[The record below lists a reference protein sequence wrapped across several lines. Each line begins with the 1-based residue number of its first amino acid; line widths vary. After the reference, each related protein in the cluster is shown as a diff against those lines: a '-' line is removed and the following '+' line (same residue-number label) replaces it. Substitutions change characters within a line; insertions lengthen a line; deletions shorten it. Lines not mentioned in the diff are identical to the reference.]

1 MRNPRPIRDLERL
14 KWIGVVVPIAL
25 IWAWELARSAF
36 VDGTMPAQDE
46 HILSA
51 LILAGGI
58 VLFGIAMAVLLER
71 TQHEILRQNR
81 DLTALTTVGSAV
93 RGDQSIAHMASQA
106 LERMIE
112 QTGALGGVIAVDGP
126 EGDPVIVRR
135 PDPCPVGLG
144 WVAALL
150 DEPVRAEAA
159 VELSERPDLET
170 LILDLRFDPRMPE
183 PDRMRLVFHPPI
195 RPNISD
201 SVLAELSREIETS
214 LRIERLVADLRRR
227 EHERGALY
235 ELALQLTERA
245 ETPAVMDR
253 ITHYARELL
262 AADRAV
268 VCLADQARTGAGVAA
283 QRAGGPRTHVTDRL
297 AVADDGRTCL
307 LAQLGEG
314 PTHDRNPL
322 CPSRAADPDVAW
334 LARPLRGP
342 GELLGELCVTRP
354 AARPFTEAERT
365 LLGALADMAAIAV
378 RTARLHEAEEQ
389 MTILSERDRIAREL
403 HDSLA
408 QVLGQIHLTLR
419 GLEARTDGAAISTD
433 LAELAD
439 TADEA
444 YRDVRETILG
454 LRESIPSDG
463 GLEAALRAYLAKYSR
478 QTGIATHLD
487 CDGLAGRALSP
498 KAEVQL
504 LRVVQEALTNV
515 RKHAQASE
523 VRVDLHE
530 RDGTPVLSV
539 TDDGSG
545 FDPSSVGPSLTG
557 GFGLRSMRER
567 VELLGGTLD
576 VLTAPGDGTRI
587 VATLRP
593 EGPHVAP
600 AATSPAAR

>member
-1 MRNPRPIRDLERL
+1 MRDPRPIRDLERL

-25 IWAWELARSAF
+25 IWAWEITRALF
-36 VDGTMPAQDE
+36 VDGTLPAQDE

-58 VLFGIAMAVLLER
+58 VLFGIVMAILLER
-71 TQHEILRQNR
+71 TQRGIIRQNR

-93 RGDQSIAHMASQA
+93 RADHSIAHMAAQA

-112 QTGALGGVIAVDGP
+112 QTGALGGAIHVAGPDGEAIVI
-126 EGDPVIVRR
+126 RR
-135 PDPCPVGLG
+135 PEPCPHGLD
-144 WVAALL
+144 WVIALL
-150 DEPVRAEAA
+150 DQEGAGIFGVTFT
-159 VELSERPDLET
+159 ERDDLET
-170 LILDLRFDPRMPE
+170 LVLDLGFDPRVAE
-183 PDRMRLVFHPPI
+183 NDRMRLVFHPPI
-195 RPNISD
+195 RPNLSE

-214 LRIERLVADLRRR
+214 LRVERLVADLRRR

-245 ETPAVMDR
+245 EMPAVMDR

-268 VCLADQARTGAGVAA
+268 VCLADAARSPH
-283 QRAGGPRTHVTDRL
+283 QRSRQSERMAI
-297 AVADDGRTCL
+297 ADDGRACL
-307 LAQLGEG
+307 LAHLGEG
-314 PTHDRNPL
+314 PDHARNPL
-322 CPSRAADPDVAW
+322 CPFLSARPDETW

-342 GELLGELCVTRP
+342 GELLGELCVTRS
-354 AARPFTEAERT
+354 AAHPFTEPERT

-378 RTARLHEAEEQ
+378 RTARLHETEEQ

-408 QVLGQIHLTLR
+408 QVLGQIHLVLR

-439 TADEA
+439 VADEA

-478 QTGIATHLD
+478 QTGIASHLD
-487 CDGLAGRALSP
+487 CDGMAGRSLSP

-515 RKHAQASE
+515 RKHAMATE
-523 VRVDLHE
+523 VRVELGE

-539 TDDGSG
+539 ADDGAG
-545 FDPSSVGPSLTG
+545 FDPSSVGPSMTG

-576 VLTAPGDGTRI
+576 VHTAPGSGTRI

-600 AATSPAAR
+600 TATSPAAR

>member
-1 MRNPRPIRDLERL
+1 
-14 KWIGVVVPIAL
+14 
-25 IWAWELARSAF
+25 
-36 VDGTMPAQDE
+36 
-46 HILSA
+46 
-51 LILAGGI
+51 
-58 VLFGIAMAVLLER
+58 MA
-71 TQHEILRQNR
+71 
-81 DLTALTTVGSAV
+81 A
-93 RGDQSIAHMASQA
+93 QA

-112 QTGALGGVIAVDGP
+112 QTGALGGAIRVAGPDG
-126 EGDPVIVRR
+126 EAIEIRR
-135 PDPCPVGLG
+135 PEPCPPGLD
-144 WVAALL
+144 WVIALL
-150 DEPVRAEAA
+150 DEETSRIFGVTY
-159 VELSERPDLET
+159 SERGDLDT
-170 LILDLRFDPRMPE
+170 LILDLGFDPRVSE
-183 PDRMRLVFHPPI
+183 DDRMRLVFHPPI
-195 RPNISD
+195 RPNLSD
-201 SVLAELSREIETS
+201 SVLDELSREIETS
-214 LRIERLVADLRRR
+214 LRVERLVADLRRR
-227 EHERGALY
+227 EHEQGALY

-245 ETPAVMDR
+245 ETPAVLDR

-268 VCLADQARTGAGVAA
+268 VCLAEPGRQPSVRTK
-283 QRAGGPRTHVTDRL
+283 RTERM
-297 AVADDGRTCL
+297 AISDDGSVCM
-307 LAQLGEG
+307 LAHLGEG
-314 PTHDRNPL
+314 PDHDRNPL
-322 CPSRAADPDVAW
+322 CPFITAGSDEVM

-354 AARPFTEAERT
+354 ADHPFSEAERT

-378 RTARLHEAEEQ
+378 RTARLHETEEQ

-408 QVLGQIHLTLR
+408 QVLGQIHLVLR
-419 GLEARTDGAAISTD
+419 GLEARTDGTAISGD

-439 TADEA
+439 VADEA

-454 LRESIPSDG
+454 LRENIPSDG
-463 GLEAALRAYLAKYSR
+463 GLEAALRAYLAKYTR
-478 QTGIATHLD
+478 QTGIAAHLD
-487 CDGLAGRALSP
+487 CDGLAGRSLSP

-515 RKHAQASE
+515 RKHAGATE
-523 VRVDLHE
+523 VRVELVD

-545 FDPSSVGPSLTG
+545 FDPTSVGPSLTG

-576 VLTAPGDGTRI
+576 VHTAPGSGTRI
-587 VATLRP
+587 VARLRP